1 MGVGKRLSMPVA
13 LTKFLTFFKSRKVIT
28 FSQLNSIN
36 FNKKLT
42 NNFMGE
48 K

>member
-1 MGVGKRLSMPVA
+1 MGIGKRLSMPVA
-13 LTKFLTFFKSRKVIT
+13 LTRFLTFFKSRKVIT